1 MTAREAT
8 AASLAVLRNASVFMA
23 VTLVLFL
30 VRFFQA
36 IVTPLVVATFLLL
49 IIDAVSRAMQ
59 RRLPGAPEWVRGG
72 VAGAV
77 ILIGFAAIGGL
88 LAIEAPPFAGEIH
101 GLGPKLDDLL
111 ARACA
116 LVGAAPITVRQ
127 IFQGADPAHFLARV
141 FLTAR
146 SLVSYGVLVIIYFG
160 FLVASRAAFGR
171 KLDQLSSNEERRM
184 GARRVT
190 SSVRDAVERYVRL
203 QTLKALM
210 IALVAFGLMAAL
222 GIHDGLFIAFLV
234 FLAAYVPI
242 VGSVAGAIFP
252 GLMALAQY
260 DDLIHPAL
268 MVAILG
274 TAAFLIDNVLMPKL
288 QGDELN
294 IDPLLVLISIG
305 FWGVIL
311 GAPGVFLST
320 PLTVTVMA
328 IAAEFEST
336 RWLAVLLSRDGH
348 PVQNPGRTTTTPGGV
363 P

>member
-1 MTAREAT
+1 VNPGEAT
-8 AASLAVLRNASVFMA
+8 YGSLAVLRNAAVFMA
-23 VTLVLFL
+23 VVLALFL
-30 VRFFQA
+30 VRFFQD

-49 IIDAVSRAMQ
+49 LIDAASRAMQ
-59 RRLPGAPEWVRGG
+59 RRLPGSPAWFRGG

-77 ILIGFAAIGGL
+77 ILVAFAAIGVL
-88 LAIEAPPFAGEIH
+88 LAIEAPPFGAEIH
-101 GLGPKLDDLL
+101 GLAPKLDGLL
-111 ARACA
+111 AQSLAF
-116 LVGAAPITVRQ
+116 VGSPPITLRQ
-127 IFQGADPAHFLARV
+127 IFQGVDPAHLLARV

-160 FLVASRAAFGR
+160 FLLASRATFGR
-171 KLDQLSSNEERRM
+171 KLDRLSSNEDRRL
-184 GARRVT
+184 GARRV
-190 SSVRDAVERYVRL
+190 SLSVRDAVERYVRL

-210 IALVAFGLMAAL
+210 IAAVAFGLMAL
-222 GIHDGLFIAFLV
+222 MGIHDGLFIAFLV

-252 GLMALAQY
+252 GLMALAQFN
-260 DDLIHPAL
+260 DPFHAL
-268 MVAILG
+268 LLVAILG
-274 TAAFLIDNVLMPKL
+274 SAAFLIDNVLMPKL

-311 GAPGVFLST
+311 GAPGVLLST

-336 RWLAVLLSRDGH
+336 RWLAILISRDGQ
-348 PVQNPGRTTTTPGGV
+348 PVQHTET
-363 P
+363 